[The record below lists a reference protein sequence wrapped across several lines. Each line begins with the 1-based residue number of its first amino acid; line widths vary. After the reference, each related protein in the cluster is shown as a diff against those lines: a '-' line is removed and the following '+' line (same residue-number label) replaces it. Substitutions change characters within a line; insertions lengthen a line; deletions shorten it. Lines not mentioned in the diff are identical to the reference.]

1 METNMINEKAVIV
14 LEELEKEI
22 RTIKKNILE
31 TKAIKLKGK
40 IKAKVNEEEIDKAK
54 KEVFRAY

>member
-1 METNMINEKAVIV
+1 MINEKAVIV